1 MSLSL
6 GDNAEPG
13 TLLRWRFQCAEPA
26 CCLPSLAFHPLCPCA
41 RICSAALVSPGVKA
55 ARCLMGPR
63 SRKRNKTHR
72 RCPRS
77 KATPRPGL
85 AGICG
90 RLSQD
95 APRCHRPPSSSPA
108 CAGAGR
114 ARGLGRVREEAPVTF
129 PGALAA
135 PRPLAH
141 RSSQKGPPARA
152 TQPRASPF
160 RRCRLATASTLR
172 LVQCPHALL
181 GGDSG
186 GWGGTLTQRVPIT
199 RDNDSLC
206 DVEDTG
212 RSVRR
217 HHTAHACAGPG
228 VNVLGTRKHHSRVDH
243 GSLGARG
250 GVTRTFAYLFRTG

>member
-1 MSLSL
+1 MSPSAFL
-6 GDNAEPG
+6 
-13 TLLRWRFQCAEPA
+13 
-26 CCLPSLAFHPLCPCA
+26 LPSVCGRRARPGPRAGPRGSPCDVSWGTGRTPA
-41 RICSAALVSPGVKA
+41 PGPSAA
-55 ARCLMGPR
+55 RRRGPR
-63 SRKRNKTHR
+63 H
-72 RCPRS
+72 
-77 KATPRPGL
+77 
-85 AGICG
+85 
-90 RLSQD
+90 
-95 APRCHRPPSSSPA
+95 
-108 CAGAGR
+108 
-114 ARGLGRVREEAPVTF
+114 VR
-129 PGALAA
+129 
-135 PRPLAH
+135 
-141 RSSQKGPPARA
+141 
-152 TQPRASPF
+152 QPRASPF

-172 LVQCPHALL
+172 LVRCPHALL

-186 GWGGTLTQRVPIT
+186 GWGGTLTQRVPTT